1 MTEEELKS
9 EKALYPF
16 AFIEGNKWKKYTLE
30 ECGQESA
37 SKEKNLYY

>member
-16 AFIEGNKWKKYTLE
+16 AFIEGDKWKKYTLE
-30 ECGQESA
+30 ECGQESE
-37 SKEKNLYY
+37 SNKNKNN

>member
-30 ECGQESA
+30 ECGQESNN
-37 SKEKNLYY
+37 KNKNI